1 MYSMIKPGDLHH
13 ADYKSAVTDWAHNSK
28 DWPMKEEIEKLKVK
42 SELELTNLS
51 TEADVYQFKSRY
63 LGRNGSLTSLI
74 KLLRDVDPQERASV
88 GAALNTFKKELEE
101 HIETALLHARFTAK
115 NQRISESR
123 VDVTLPGRK
132 LPLGSRHPITTI
144 AATVIEI
151 FTSLGFEVVEGP
163 EVELDFF
170 NFEALNIPKDHPARD
185 MHDTFYI
192 SENTLLRTH
201 TSPVQIRTM
210 KLTTP
215 PVRILCP
222 GKVYR
227 CDSDISHTPMFHQVE
242 GLMVDED
249 ISFGDLKG
257 ILTIAVHK
265 IFDEDT
271 RLRFRPS
278 YFPFTEPSAEVDI
291 QCVMCRG
298 KGCRVCSNTGW
309 LEILGSG
316 MVHPQVF
323 RNVGYDPEKVTG
335 FAFGLGIERIA
346 MLKFGINDIRLFFEN
361 DFRFL
366 SQF

>member
-1 MYSMIKPGDLHH
+1 MQ
-13 ADYKSAVTDWAHNSK
+13 
-28 DWPMKEEIEKLKVK
+28 EEIEKLKK
-42 SELELTNLS
+42 QSQLDLTNLLKE
-51 TEADVYQFKSRY
+51 TDIYQFKSRY
-63 LGRNGSLTSLI
+63 LGRNGSLTQLI
-74 KLLRDVDPQERASV
+74 KLLKNVPPGERAAV
-88 GAALNTFKKELEE
+88 GALINAFKNELEE
-101 HIETALLHARFTAK
+101 QIEQALSQVQAAARNLK
-115 NQRISESR
+115 VSEHT
-123 VDVTLPGRK
+123 VDVTLPGRQ
-132 LPLGSRHPITTI
+132 LPLGGRHPVTMVADKII
-144 AATVIEI
+144 DI
-151 FTSLGFEVVEGP
+151 FTRLGFEIVEGP

-170 NFEALNIPKDHPARD
+170 NFEALNLPKDHPARD

-192 SENTLLRTH
+192 SDDSLLRTH

-210 KLTTP
+210 QVTSP
-215 PVRILCP
+215 PIRIICP

-242 GLMVDED
+242 GLMVDEN

-257 ILTIAVHK
+257 LLTTFVQQ

-278 YFPFTEPSAEVDI
+278 FFPFTEPSAEVDI

-298 KGCRVCSNTGW
+298 KGCRVCGNSGW

-361 DFRFL
+361 DYRFL
-366 SQF
+366 TQF